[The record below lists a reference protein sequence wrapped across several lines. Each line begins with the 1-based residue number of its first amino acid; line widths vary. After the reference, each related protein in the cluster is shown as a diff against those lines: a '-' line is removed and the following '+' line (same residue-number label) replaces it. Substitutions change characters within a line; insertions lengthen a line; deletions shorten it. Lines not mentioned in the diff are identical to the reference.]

1 MARVRSS
8 FFQLVIAP
16 VSCWS
21 CRRPTLVGALVATM
35 GSELWDDDS
44 EVPTWKRME
53 ESTTL
58 SNVTTVS
65 TALGVGVQRALPAF
79 RLDRGNTVGEHYW
92 VNHCSNCDVRISD
105 WRVHS
110 APSGPRLAWPVRQT
124 HVEHRTLGDG
134 EVSCELP
141 DSAVMKSLTVP
152 VFGVATTR
160 EDGTAK

>member
-16 VSCWS
+16 MSCWS
-21 CRRPTLVGALVATM
+21 CRRPTLVGAFVATV
-35 GSELWDDDS
+35 GSELRDDDS
-44 EVPTWKRME
+44 PAPTWIRIDE
-53 ESTTL
+53 TTAL
-58 SNVTTVS
+58 SNVTSVS
-65 TALGVGVQRALPAF
+65 RELGAAAQHSLPAF

-134 EVSCELP
+134 EVSCALP
-141 DSAVMKSLTVP
+141 DSAVMKSLAVP
-152 VFGVATTR
+152 VFGLATTR
-160 EDGTAK
+160 KDGTAK